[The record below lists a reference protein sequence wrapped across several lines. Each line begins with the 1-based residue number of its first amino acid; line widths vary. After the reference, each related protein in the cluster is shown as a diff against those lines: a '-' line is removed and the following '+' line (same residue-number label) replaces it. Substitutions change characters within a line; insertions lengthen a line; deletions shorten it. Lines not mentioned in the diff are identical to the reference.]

1 MKIAGR
7 KLNRKGH
14 LALTFLL
21 IIMATG
27 IAFTVKFVAANN
39 EPVEG
44 PVQIEEHF
52 PDEDLKEINIVV
64 RDGDT
69 AWDIQSEL
77 TPNRDVLEII
87 NQLEKLNNMSLDNI
101 KPGSV
106 IKFAIEG

>member
-21 IIMATG
+21 IMMATG

-77 TPNRDVLEII
+77 TPDKNIYEVIA
-87 NQLEKLNNMSLDNI
+87 QLEKVNNVDLENI
-101 KPGSV
+101 RSGDV
-106 IKFAIEG
+106 IKLAVMK